1 MRCPALYHVL
11 MTITA
16 RRYLDSSIGVLT
28 LAATPQG
35 LAQVTFGG
43 APAPSTVRES
53 SEQHYICEGILDDAA
68 HQFSEY
74 LSGSRTA
81 FSLPLDLSGATAFQ
95 RAVINGILTI
105 PYAQTISYRD
115 LATLIGR
122 PQASRAV
129 GNACAT
135 SPLPIVIPCH
145 RILRSDGKL
154 GGYLGGRTIKR
165 FLLDMEIRHGAITSG
180 CRPM

>member
-1 MRCPALYHVL
+1 
-11 MTITA
+11 
-16 RRYLDSSIGVLT
+16 
-28 LAATPQG
+28 
-35 LAQVTFGG
+35 
-43 APAPSTVRES
+43 
-53 SEQHYICEGILDDAA
+53 
-68 HQFSEY
+68 
-74 LSGSRTA
+74 
-81 FSLPLDLSGATAFQ
+81 
-95 RAVINGILTI
+95 
-105 PYAQTISYRD
+105 QTISYRD

-135 SPLPIVIPCH
+135 NPLPIVIPCH

-165 FLLDMEIRHGAITSG
+165 FLLDMEIRHGAITSD

>member
-16 RRYLDSSIGVLT
+16 RRYLDNSIGVLT
-28 LAATPQG
+28 LTATPQG
-35 LAQVTFGG
+35 LAQVTFGE
-43 APAPSTVRES
+43 APAPLTVHEP
-53 SEQHYICEGILDDAA
+53 SEQHHICEGILDDAA

-95 RAVINGILTI
+95 RAVINGLLTI
-105 PYAQTISYRD
+105 PYAQTI
-115 LATLIGR
+115 T
-122 PQASRAV
+122 
-129 GNACAT
+129 N
-135 SPLPIVIPCH
+135 PLPIVIPCH

-165 FLLDMEIRHGAITSG
+165 FLLDMEIRHGAITSD